1 MSIFHY
7 FVWTLLLH
15 LMLAFRLAF
24 AGPTIGST
32 PIRNKILYM
41 KVGEKQKKQLVLK
54 CRDVT

>member
-24 AGPTIGST
+24 AGPTIGCT
-32 PIRNKILYM
+32 PIRNKIM